1 MKLVNKI
8 SLWFIAIVFLV
19 TPISMY
25 ISYNS
30 IKKKIDSAEV
40 ERMEDVNDRVAEQLT
55 LGEAPNKYT
64 FGRPIEITTF
74 STPLPSIKTT
84 STDFCFYNKE
94 LKRNEC
100 RLTVSSFYRIG
111 DKNYKIS
118 SYNYVTKS
126 EQILSGMM
134 NALVWK
140 MLLIVL
146 AVGITSRILSKK
158 VFYPFRKTM
167 KVINSFNLKKK
178 EKIKLPATSTKE
190 FQELNSFLQKMT
202 DKAIEEYAAVKEFS
216 ENASHELQ
224 TPLAVLRSKLEL
236 LSETNIDGSQAA
248 LIGDMQNA
256 IDKLSRINRSLT
268 LLTKLEN
275 QEFETSEDVKFC
287 RIAKDVLAAYDDWI
301 TLKSIQVTSKLD
313 KNIPL
318 KIHPTLAEMLIT
330 NLLSNAIRHNVEGGE
345 MMIELTHQKLCV
357 INTGAAPEIPTEEL
371 FQRFK
376 KSNQSAESIG
386 LGLAIVKQIC
396 EVNHFAVSYK
406 YQKSKH
412 IICVYFDENDHE
424 FLIPSHEKQESLA
437 RA

>member
-40 ERMEDVNDRVAEQLT
+40 ERMEDVNDRVAQQLT

-64 FGRPIEITTF
+64 QGRPIEISTF
-74 STPLPSIKTT
+74 DTPMPLQKTQSI
-84 STDFCFYNKE
+84 DYHFYNKE

-100 RLTVSSFYRIG
+100 RLTVNSYYHIG

-118 SYNYVTKS
+118 SYNFVTKS

-146 AVGITSRILSKK
+146 SVGITARILSKK

-178 EKIKLPATSTKE
+178 EKIKLPATSTRE

-236 LSETNIDGSQAA
+236 LSETKIDGSQAA

-301 TLKSIQVTSKLD
+301 TLKSIQVTSRLD

-330 NLLSNAIRHNVEGGE
+330 NLLSNAIRHNIEGGE
-345 MMIELTHQKLCV
+345 MVVELTHQKLSV

-371 FQRFK
+371 FHRFK
-376 KSNQSAESIG
+376 KSNQSADSIG

-406 YQKSKH
+406 YQKNRH
-412 IICVYFDENDHE
+412 VICVYFDKDDHD
-424 FLIPSHEKQESLA
+424 FLMPSNEKTESFA
-437 RA
+437 HA